1 MINPKN
7 ISRISIFLLLLFV
20 SCEKLPEIKDLLSSG
35 NIHFEKGRYDQAI
48 EDYSRVIDRLDS
60 DNPNSI
66 NAHFNRG
73 RVYFMKGQYDRAI
86 EDFTVVIDNNPED
99 DQAHYNR
106 KNAYT
111 LKKYEGRHTKSKKTN
126 PKVAQIYYNRGLIY
140 LENDKHYD
148 KAIRDFK
155 TAIKLNPDD
164 AKPYC
169 LLGITHFKKRC
180 YDKAITHFSKA
191 IAAKPDYAEAYA
203 GRGQSHMRLKEIE
216 EAIPDFEKACKL
228 GENCGCIML
237 GLIAKM
243 EKGEETEAKAEAE
256 AEKVEA
262 RVEEANVKAG
272 AEVKIREVVDT
283 KIPGCALPPI
293 RFVIEGIKENAE
305 GEVKEKEAVDT
316 KVPGCTLPP
325 IHIVIEV
332 VKKKPAD

>member
-7 ISRISIFLLLLFV
+7 ILRISIFLLLLFV
-20 SCEKLPEIKDLLSSG
+20 SCEKLPEIKDLISSG
-35 NIHFEKGRYDQAI
+35 NTHFEKGRYDQAI
-48 EDYSRVIDRLDS
+48 EDYSRVIDRLDP

-99 DQAHYNR
+99 DQTHYNR

-111 LKKYEGRHTKSKKTN
+111 LKKYEGGHTKSKKTA

-148 KAIRDFK
+148 KAIRDFE
-155 TAIKLNPDD
+155 TAIKLNPGD

-191 IAAKPDYAEAYA
+191 IATKPDYAEAYA

-216 EAIPDFEKACKL
+216 EAIPDFEKACEL

-237 GLIAKM
+237 DLIAKM
-243 EKGEETEAKAEAE
+243 ERGKEAEKAEA
-256 AEKVEA
+256 KVEKA
-262 RVEEANVKAG
+262 EVEAGVEVKVKEEVAKKAIGHALPHIHFVIEGVRKKVEVETG
-272 AEVKIREVVDT
+272 AEVKITEEAD
-283 KIPGCALPPI
+283 KKAPGYALPHI
-293 RFVIEGIKENAE
+293 RLVIEG
-305 GEVKEKEAVDT
+305 VKEK
-316 KVPGCTLPP
+316 
-325 IHIVIEV
+325 
-332 VKKKPAD
+332 PAD